1 MGDWRTVNILG
12 AMKPEEAKEMIKEL
26 RSDDI
31 WETPAWGFA
40 INFSLCGLNQW
51 VKENGDIIG
60 IGNLAERDCEI
71 EDIEIG
77 LEYLVSKYPSIELT
91 LHAGDNYESKD
102 CVATFEVHDG
112 IVEKKEP
119 QIACVRTR
127 W

>member
-1 MGDWRTVNILG
+1 
-12 AMKPEEAKEMIKEL
+12 MKPEEAKEMIKEL

-51 VKENGDIIG
+51 VKESGDIIG
-60 IGNLAERDCEI
+60 IGNLSERDCEI
-71 EDIEIG
+71 EDIEMG
-77 LEYLVSKYPSIELT
+77 LEYLTNKYPSIELT
-91 LHAGDNYESKD
+91 LHAGGNYESQD

-119 QIACVRTR
+119 QTTR
-127 W
+127 IKSRW